1 MEEINIHNYEV
12 FLLDYS
18 EGVLTEEQICNLEL
32 FAMLN
37 PNLGIDLNELN
48 FVKMFDDEIYFQEKT
63 HLKKTDSDLISENQ
77 FIGYIEK
84 QLSELEMIHVEKS
97 CALNISLAKEFNL
110 YKSTCLVADE
120 TILYPTPNNLKRRS
134 KVIWYNFSATSF
146 AAAASIVILLGLFF
160 VWRNFN
166 SDFKLKEVIALTE
179 FNKIKNNKESM
190 LPKNN
195 NTSFLVEQKKS
206 NIKENKLK
214 TAINGLNKKII
225 NKNLNKTLSV
235 DLMVDTQK
243 VEIIP
248 GSQNP
253 DYIANKN
260 IQDVSNP
267 NTEKIKTESVVTIIS
282 ENESNETVSNKNKKG
297 AWAIACKALKKLN
310 KLGVKRVNGNESVS
324 AGYALNFGELSLKHK
339 SATTN

>member
-1 MEEINIHNYEV
+1 MEEINIDNYEV

-32 FAMLN
+32 FIMLN
-37 PNLGIDLNELN
+37 PNLEIDLNELD

-77 FIGYIEK
+77 FIGYVEK

-110 YKSTCLVADE
+110 YKSTCFIADE
-120 TILYPTPNNLKRRS
+120 TIVYPNTTDLKRRP

-146 AAAASIVILLGLFF
+146 AAAASIVILLGLFL
-160 VWRNFN
+160 VWKNFN

-179 FNKIKNNKESM
+179 FNKIKNNKEFM

-195 NTSFLVEQKKS
+195 STSFLVKQKKN

-214 TAINGLNKKII
+214 TAKNGLNKKII
-225 NKNLNKTLSV
+225 NKYLNKTHSV
-235 DLMVDTQK
+235 DSMVDAHK

-248 GSQNP
+248 SPQNL
-253 DYIANKN
+253 DFTANKN
-260 IQDVSNP
+260 INEVSIP
-267 NTEKIKTESVVTIIS
+267 NTEKIKIGSVVTVIS

-297 AWAIACKALKKLN
+297 AWAIACKALNKLN
-310 KLGVKRVNGNESVS
+310 KLGVKSVNGNESVS

-339 SATTN
+339 VASTN